1 MRPAWRFLRQRPLDA
16 PAPFDGLRVREI
28 LLRCPPGNLPGGE
41 MLLERVDGE
50 KVVDRRVVALEPGE
64 AQVLVD
70 GGVAALLRELL
81 GHRGE
86 VPEGAVE
93 APARVAPSEPE
104 TPGLRLG

>member
-1 MRPAWRFLRQRPLDA
+1 MRPAWRFPSQRPWTA

-28 LLRCPPGNLPGGE
+28 VVRCPPGNPPGGE
-41 MLLERVDGE
+41 MLLERLDGD
-50 KVVDRRVVALEPGE
+50 KVVDRRTVALEPGE

-70 GGVAALLRELL
+70 GGLAALLRELL

-93 APARVAPSEPE
+93 APALVPPSEPE
-104 TPGLRLG
+104 PPGLRLG